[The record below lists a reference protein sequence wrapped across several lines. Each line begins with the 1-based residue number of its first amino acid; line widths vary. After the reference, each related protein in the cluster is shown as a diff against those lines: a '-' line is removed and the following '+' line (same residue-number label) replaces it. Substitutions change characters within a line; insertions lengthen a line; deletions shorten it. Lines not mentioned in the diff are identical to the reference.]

1 MLRLNYKNKE
11 GGRGTFVHMISR
23 GGRGSGGGGE
33 CLRVEN
39 IGENVIQLIDCGGWA
54 VGNRKNNPISRLAK
68 EGFEGVG

>member
-1 MLRLNYKNKE
+1 MHKE
-11 GGRGTFVHMISR
+11 GGGRTFVHMS
-23 GGRGSGGGGE
+23 SGGGE